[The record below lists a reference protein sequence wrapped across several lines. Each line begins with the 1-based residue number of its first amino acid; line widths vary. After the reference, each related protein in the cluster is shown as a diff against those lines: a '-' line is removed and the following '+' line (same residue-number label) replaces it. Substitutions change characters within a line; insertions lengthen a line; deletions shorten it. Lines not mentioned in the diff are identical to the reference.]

1 MSSHLFRR
9 ASIKTKLLFSMA
21 ACLLLF
27 ILISTVLNVTLA
39 SRSLRE
45 AAVTEDLPAV
55 VGEIRNDILRQIGGP
70 LAASLDVANNT
81 FLQAWE
87 KEGLQDGGLD
97 AWRAYA
103 ARLKAV
109 HKVDTVFWASP
120 AQMKFMDQGGLSY
133 MLGEG

>member
-1 MSSHLFRR
+1 MLSRFFHSS
-9 ASIKTKLLFSMA
+9 SIKTKLMLSMA
-21 ACLLLF
+21 ACMLLF
-27 ILISTVLNVTLA
+27 IVISTVVSITLA
-39 SRSLRE
+39 GRSLRE
-45 AAVTEDLPAV
+45 RAIDQDLPAV

-70 LAASLDVANNT
+70 LTASLDVANKT
-81 FLQAWE
+81 FLQGWE
-87 KEGLQDGGLD
+87 REGLLDAGLE

-120 AQMKFMDQGGLSY
+120 AQLRFMDQGGLSY